1 MGVRFGP
8 WWCEVISCVIIMGFC
23 SAVTLAFA
31 TIFSLVSVALL
42 AIAFSTDNWITIT
55 VKRNVLKDNLETLGT
70 QLGKSES
77 DVEMDMKQS
86 PLYYTRTR
94 GLFRECFPG
103 DRSNAPIGDLVDIY
117 MSPVETWCRN
127 LDYYIPDDND
137 QTKNLSQ
144 EEMSRIH
151 MIRAL
156 VALFIVGFFFMF
168 ISFMVGI
175 RGCWKT
181 SPSNITASAILMLIA
196 CLFSAG
202 CMGLWHGVEHWE
214 QNKINQFSDTEL
226 FVKSWPEYLRDNTFI
241 KYEWSYIVAWI
252 GVGLALISSILFS
265 LAAVCI
271 RTDKEREDAMNM
283 QYLMPVYHQKQAA
296 GGQYPGGQYGYAAYP
311 GPYYGSQYG
320 LQGPYQQG
328 Y

>member
-1 MGVRFGP
+1 
-8 WWCEVISCVIIMGFC
+8 MGFC

-31 TIFSLVSVALL
+31 TIFSLAAVALL
-42 AIAFSTDNWITIT
+42 AIAFSTDNWLT
-55 VKRNVLKDNLETLGT
+55 VRVSDKLEGETSRLADHYGLSVEEME
-70 QLGKSES
+70 QRMKS
-77 DVEMDMKQS
+77 S
-86 PLYYTRTR
+86 PLFFTRTR
-94 GLFRECFPG
+94 GLFRECYPG
-103 DRSNAPIGDLVDIY
+103 QKSEAPTQEDLKLY

-127 LDYYIPDDND
+127 LDYYIPDEDG
-137 QTKNLSQ
+137 QTNQLDAEQ
-144 EEMSRIH
+144 MTRIH
-151 MIRAL
+151 MNRAM

-168 ISFMVGI
+168 VSFTAGV

-202 CMGLWHGVEHWE
+202 GMGLWHGVEHWE
-214 QNKINQFSDTEL
+214 RNKINTSSDTEL
-226 FVKSWPEYLRDNTFI
+226 FVKTWPKELMDATEF
-241 KYEWSYIVAWI
+241 KYEWSYIVSWI

-283 QYLMPVYHQKQAA
+283 QYLMPVYHQKQGHAQQQQQPY
-296 GGQYPGGQYGYAAYP
+296 GPYGYAAYP

-320 LQGPYQQG
+320 PYN

>member
-1 MGVRFGP
+1 
-8 WWCEVISCVIIMGFC
+8 MGFC

-31 TIFSLVSVALL
+31 TIFSLAAVALL
-42 AIAFSTDNWITIT
+42 AIAFSTDNWQTIT
-55 VKRNVLKDNLETLGT
+55 VQRGKLKDETSKLAKYYGKTEEEVAKDLE
-70 QLGKSES
+70 E
-77 DVEMDMKQS
+77 S
-86 PLYYTRTR
+86 PLYFTRTR
-94 GLFRECFPG
+94 GLFRECYPG
-103 DRSNAPIGDLVDIY
+103 LKSEAPADGKRVELY

-127 LDYYIPDDND
+127 LDYYIPDEND
-137 QTKNLSQ
+137 ITKTLDAEQ
-144 EEMSRIH
+144 MTRIH
-151 MIRAL
+151 MSRAM

-168 ISFMVGI
+168 VSFTAGV

-202 CMGLWHGVEHWE
+202 GMGLWHGVEHWE
-214 QNKINQFSDTEL
+214 RNKINTSSDTEL
-226 FVKSWPEYLRDNTFI
+226 FKKSWAPELDDATEF
-241 KYEWSYIVAWI
+241 KYEWSYIVSWI

-283 QYLMPVYHQKQAA
+283 QYLMPVYHQKQAQQPY
-296 GGQYPGGQYGYAAYP
+296 GPYGYAAYP

-320 LQGPYQQG
+320 PYN

>member
-1 MGVRFGP
+1 
-8 WWCEVISCVIIMGFC
+8 MGFC

-31 TIFSLVSVALL
+31 TIFSLVAVALL

-55 VKRNVLKDNLETLGT
+55 VKRSELKDNISKLAD
-70 QLGKSES
+70 QLGKTKEE
-77 DVEMDMKQS
+77 VETVLKES
-86 PLYYTRTR
+86 PLYFTRTR
-94 GLFRECFPG
+94 GLFRECYPGEKSEDPEKTSSPLG
-103 DRSNAPIGDLVDIY
+103 DRVQLY

-127 LDYYIPDDND
+127 LEYYIPDEKDF
-137 QTKNLSQ
+137 TKNLGK
-144 EEMSRIH
+144 EEMTRIH
-151 MIRAL
+151 MSRAM

-168 ISFMVGI
+168 VSFTAGI

-202 CMGLWHGVEHWE
+202 GMGLWHGVEHWE
-214 QNKINQFSDTEL
+214 RNKITTPSDTEL
-226 FVKSWPEYLRDNTFI
+226 YTQSWPQDLKDNTEF
-241 KYEWSYIVAWI
+241 KYEWSYIVSWI

-283 QYLMPVYHQKQAA
+283 QYLMPVYHQKQQAQPY
-296 GGQYPGGQYGYAAYP
+296 GPYGYAAYP

-320 LQGPYQQG
+320 PYN

>member
-1 MGVRFGP
+1 
-8 WWCEVISCVIIMGFC
+8 MGFC

-55 VKRNVLKDNLETLGT
+55 VKRDVLKDNLESLVT
-70 QLGKSES
+70 QLDKSES
-77 DVEMDMKQS
+77 DVKMDMKQS

-103 DRSNAPIGDLVDIY
+103 EKTDDEENTNAPIGDTVDLY

-127 LDYYIPDDND
+127 LNYYIPDDND
-137 QTKNLSQ
+137 LTKNLSQ

-156 VALFIVGFFFMF
+156 VSLFIVGFFFMF

-202 CMGLWHGVEHWE
+202 GMGLWHGVEHWE
-214 QNKINQFSDTEL
+214 QNKINKFSDTEL
-226 FVKSWPEYLRDNTFI
+226 FVKSWPKDLRDNTFI

-296 GGQYPGGQYGYAAYP
+296 GGQYPGPYGYAAYP

-320 LQGPYQQG
+320 LQGPYSQG